1 MKKLLATLLIAT
13 ALTACGGESS
23 NTAANKPQPQAI
35 SDAAKG
41 YYCTMNLPEHN
52 GPKAQ
57 IFLESKPSE
66 PLWFS
71 TVTQIFNFVRHP
83 GEPKDIAAIYV
94 TDMSDA
100 TAEDWEKPIT
110 TNAKWIDARTAHY
123 VIESR
128 YIGGMGTQD
137 AIPFS
142 NMEKAQAFVAKN
154 GGRIVKFDDVPDSFV
169 YANPVLGAPAQSSSV
184 ASNGSAP
191 AAASAP
197 APAAPAH
204 DHAAASSTSASH

>member
-1 MKKLLATLLIAT
+1 MKKLFTALLLAT
-13 ALTACGGESS
+13 ALAACGGESS

-142 NMEKAQAFVAKN
+142 DMAKAQAFVAKN
-154 GGRIVKFDDVPDSFV
+154 GGRLVSFDDVPDSFV

-197 APAAPAH
+197 AH
-204 DHAAASSTSASH
+204 DHAAASSASASH

>member
-1 MKKLLATLLIAT
+1 MKKLLATLLLAT
-13 ALTACGGESS
+13 ALAACGGES
-23 NTAANKPQPQAI
+23 NAPAADKPQPQTI

-41 YYCTMNLPEHN
+41 YYCTMNLPEHS

-110 TNAKWIDARTAHY
+110 TNAKWIDARTANY

-142 NMEKAQAFVAKN
+142 NMEKAQEFVAKT

-169 YANPVLGAPAQSSSV
+169 YANPVIGAPAQSSNPAQPAA
-184 ASNGSAP
+184 ASNASAP
-191 AAASAP
+191 AASSAP
-197 APAAPAH
+197 AAH
-204 DHAAASSTSASH
+204 AHNHAVAH

>member
-1 MKKLLATLLIAT
+1 MKKLLATLLLAT
-13 ALTACGGESS
+13 ALAACGGES
-23 NTAANKPQPQAI
+23 NAPAADKPQPQTI

-41 YYCTMNLPEHN
+41 YYCTMNLPEHS

-83 GEPKDIAAIYV
+83 GEPTDIAAIYV

-100 TAEDWEKPIT
+100 TDADWEKPLT
-110 TNAKWIDARTAHY
+110 ANAKWIDAKTAHY
-123 VIESR
+123 VIESK

-142 NMEKAQAFVAKN
+142 DPAQAQAFAQKN
-154 GGRIVKFDDVPDSFV
+154 GGRVVSFDQMPDSFI
-169 YANPVLGAPAQSSSV
+169 YANPVTGAPTGT
-184 ASNGSAP
+184 GSAP
-191 AAASAP
+191 AASPAS
-197 APAAPAH
+197 
-204 DHAAASSTSASH
+204 

>member
-1 MKKLLATLLIAT
+1 MKKLLATLLLAT
-13 ALTACGGESS
+13 ALAACGGES
-23 NTAANKPQPQAI
+23 NAPAADKPQPQAI

-41 YYCTMNLPEHN
+41 YYCTMNLPEHS

-110 TNAKWIDARTAHY
+110 TNAKWIDARTANY

-142 NMEKAQAFVAKN
+142 NMEKAQEFVAKN

-169 YANPVLGAPAQSSSV
+169 YANPVIGAPAQSSNPAQPAA
-184 ASNGSAP
+184 ASNASAPTVSSAP
-191 AAASAP
+191 AAH
-197 APAAPAH
+197 AH
-204 DHAAASSTSASH
+204 NHAVAH

>member
-1 MKKLLATLLIAT
+1 MKKLLATLLLAT
-13 ALTACGGESS
+13 ALAACDGES
-23 NTAANKPQPQAI
+23 NAPAADKPQPQTI

-41 YYCTMNLPEHN
+41 YYCTMNLPEHS

-110 TNAKWIDARTAHY
+110 TNAKWIDARTANY

-142 NMEKAQAFVAKN
+142 NMEKAQEFVAKN

-169 YANPVLGAPAQSSSV
+169 YANPVIGAPAQSSNPAQPAA
-184 ASNGSAP
+184 ASNASAP
-191 AAASAP
+191 AASSAP
-197 APAAPAH
+197 AAH
-204 DHAAASSTSASH
+204 SHNHAVAH

>member
-1 MKKLLATLLIAT
+1 MKKLLATLLLAT
-13 ALTACGGESS
+13 ALAACGGES
-23 NTAANKPQPQAI
+23 NAPAADKPQPQVI

-41 YYCTMNLPEHN
+41 YYCTMNLPEHS

-110 TNAKWIDARTAHY
+110 TNAKWIDARTANY

-142 NMEKAQAFVAKN
+142 NMEKAQEFVAKN

-169 YANPVLGAPAQSSSV
+169 YANPVIGAPAQSSNPAQPAA
-184 ASNGSAP
+184 ASNASAP
-191 AAASAP
+191 AASSAP
-197 APAAPAH
+197 AAH
-204 DHAAASSTSASH
+204 VHNHAVAH

>member
-1 MKKLLATLLIAT
+1 
-13 ALTACGGESS
+13 
-23 NTAANKPQPQAI
+23 
-35 SDAAKG
+35 
-41 YYCTMNLPEHN
+41 MNLPEHS

-110 TNAKWIDARTAHY
+110 TNAKWIDARTANY

-142 NMEKAQAFVAKN
+142 NMEKAQEFVAKN

-169 YANPVLGAPAQSSSV
+169 YANPVIGAPAQSSNPAQPAA
-184 ASNGSAP
+184 ASNASAP
-191 AAASAP
+191 AASSAP
-197 APAAPAH
+197 AAH
-204 DHAAASSTSASH
+204 AHNHAVAH

>member
-1 MKKLLATLLIAT
+1 
-13 ALTACGGESS
+13 
-23 NTAANKPQPQAI
+23 
-35 SDAAKG
+35 
-41 YYCTMNLPEHN
+41 
-52 GPKAQ
+52 
-57 IFLESKPSE
+57 
-66 PLWFS
+66 
-71 TVTQIFNFVRHP
+71 
-83 GEPKDIAAIYV
+83 
-94 TDMSDA
+94 MSDA
-100 TAEDWEKPIT
+100 TDADWEKPLT

-142 NMEKAQAFVAKN
+142 DMAKAQAFVAKN

-169 YANPVLGAPAQSSSV
+169 YANPVLGAPAQPSSV

-197 APAAPAH
+197 AH
-204 DHAAASSTSASH
+204 DHAAASSASTAH

>member
-1 MKKLLATLLIAT
+1 MKKLLATLLLAT
-13 ALTACGGESS
+13 VLAACGGES
-23 NTAANKPQPQAI
+23 NAPAADKPQPQTI

-41 YYCTMNLPEHN
+41 YYCTMNLPEHS

-110 TNAKWIDARTAHY
+110 TNAKWIDARTANY

-142 NMEKAQAFVAKN
+142 NMEKAQEFVAKN

-169 YANPVLGAPAQSSSV
+169 YANPVIGAPAQSSNP
-184 ASNGSAP
+184 AQPAAAGNASAP
-191 AAASAP
+191 AASF
-197 APAAPAH
+197 APAAHAH
-204 DHAAASSTSASH
+204 NHAVAH

>member
-1 MKKLLATLLIAT
+1 MKKLIATLLLAT
-13 ALTACGGESS
+13 ALAACGGENG
-23 NTAANKPQPQAI
+23 NTAANKPQPQVI

-57 IFLESKPSE
+57 IFLESKPDE
-66 PLWFS
+66 ALWFS

-94 TDMSDA
+94 TDMSDVTDA
-100 TAEDWEKPIT
+100 DWEKPLT

-142 NMEKAQAFVAKN
+142 DMAKAQAFVAKN
-154 GGRIVKFDDVPDSFV
+154 GGRIVSFDDVPDSFV
-169 YANPVLGAPAQSSSV
+169 YANPVVGVPPQ
-184 ASNGSAP
+184 P
-191 AAASAP
+191 ASAP
-197 APAAPAH
+197 VAAPASVPAPNH
-204 DHAAASSTSASH
+204 SHAAPATAASH

>member
-1 MKKLLATLLIAT
+1 MKKLLATLLLAT
-13 ALTACGGESS
+13 ALAACGGESS
-23 NTAANKPQPQAI
+23 NSAENKPQPQAI
-35 SDAAKG
+35 SDDAKG

-57 IFLESKPSE
+57 IFLESKPDE
-66 PLWFS
+66 ALWFS

-100 TAEDWEKPIT
+100 TDADWEKPLT

-142 NMEKAQAFVAKN
+142 DMAKAQEFVNKN
-154 GGRIVKFDDVPDSFV
+154 GGRIVKFDDVPDSFI
-169 YANPVLGAPAQSSSV
+169 YANPVLGTAAQTGNPASASAAPSS
-184 ASNGSAP
+184 ASAP
-191 AAASAP
+191 VHNHAMPPAASAN
-197 APAAPAH
+197 H
-204 DHAAASSTSASH
+204 